1 MSAAT
6 RMRWVGFDMD
16 ECVGSVMP
24 LYSFITRLPVLYSE
38 ARPEEPTEAAW
49 TLLQRALVRSELSG
63 KTWLLRPA
71 VINALDVLYK
81 AWRAGKIQGTFL
93 YSNNGSERL
102 VRFVGFLLNG
112 ILALK
117 RGDKNARLF
126 QMGIHLK
133 APCRTQGSTDK
144 TFADIQACLSAHGLP
159 QASSANDL
167 LFFDDLT
174 HVLTRE
180 IPHYVQVRPYMNQT
194 SVYSLLEVLDFFRPI
209 VGETAFKAVF
219 MEAARDQMDDMER
232 DGQKILVPPT
242 VDEMRADS
250 AMFHDAFR
258 RFFRVTQ
265 GGGRTRRRRRMRRHS
280 KNIH

>member
-16 ECVGSVMP
+16 ECIGSVMP
-24 LYSFITRLPVLYSE
+24 LYAFITRLPGLYSE
-38 ARPEEPTEAAW
+38 ARPDEPAEAAW

-71 VINALDVLYK
+71 LIDALDMVYK
-81 AWRAGKIQGTFL
+81 AWRAGKIQGAFI

-112 ILALK
+112 ILAAK
-117 RGDKNARLF
+117 HKERNTRLF
-126 QMGIHLK
+126 QMGVHLK
-133 APCRTQGSTDK
+133 APCRTRGSTDK
-144 TFADIQACLSAHGLP
+144 TFADIQACLTAHGLP
-159 QASSANDL
+159 QASSADDL

-250 AMFHDAFR
+250 AMFNDAFR
-258 RFFRVTQ
+258 RFFRVAQ

-280 KNIH
+280 KNIY